1 MKLTHILKVF
11 RDESALDL
19 IEYAIVAL
27 LIALVGVVALE
38 MGVSSKPTSSN
49 GKPPKLVNELANY
62 ETVQVF
68 YATDR
73 NHLQPLN
80 SIEQYGRDR
89 SDNGSLALGVS
100 SVSVPRDH
108 LMGNLERPS
117 IWHLDFQENPEKH
130 IVLLSAQQVSYQD
143 FYRGLSGSLEKTRQK
158 RVLVFVPGFAVTFED
173 ALRRTAQISYD
184 LNYDGV
190 PVVFSW
196 PSKGKVN
203 PLDYSADE
211 ASAEWSALH
220 LNFFLEDLVLKSGA
234 KSVDLI
240 AHSMGNRVLSRS
252 LQQIAG
258 TKSASAKFNEVIL
271 TAPDIDRGVFL
282 QLAEA
287 MGAVSR
293 RVTVY
298 TSQNDKALQASMK
311 LHAYPRAGEQADLIV
326 GSGLD
331 SIDASRV
338 ATDFIDHSYFANNQ
352 SVISDMYYLLRGT
365 VVDQRFGIRKV
376 PTGKGS
382 YYYRFMPQS

>member
-1 MKLTHILKVF
+1 
-11 RDESALDL
+11 
-19 IEYAIVAL
+19 
-27 LIALVGVVALE
+27 
-38 MGVSSKPTSSN
+38 
-49 GKPPKLVNELANY
+49 
-62 ETVQVF
+62 
-68 YATDR
+68 
-73 NHLQPLN
+73 
-80 SIEQYGRDR
+80 
-89 SDNGSLALGVS
+89 
-100 SVSVPRDH
+100 
-108 LMGNLERPS
+108 
-117 IWHLDFQENPEKH
+117 
-130 IVLLSAQQVSYQD
+130 
-143 FYRGLSGSLEKTRQK
+143 
-158 RVLVFVPGFAVTFED
+158 
-173 ALRRTAQISYD
+173 
-184 LNYDGV
+184 
-190 PVVFSW
+190 
-196 PSKGKVN
+196 
-203 PLDYSADE
+203 
-211 ASAEWSALH
+211 
-220 LNFFLEDLVLKSGA
+220 
-234 KSVDLI
+234 
-240 AHSMGNRVLSRS
+240 MGNRVLSRS